1 MVALLLL
8 GIMRLL
14 IIYASGEIL
23 LRWDAKASARPPLSS
38 SHYGLQRQ
46 CCAWEADKRSAAASA
61 PASRHRTLLEFSGS
75 STSAEPPQKSLTIRE
90 RGMRDRVGKRRLRL
104 ASSMPLTPMGKSTD
118 RHLPS
123 WHRQCCAPRVNIIY
137 RDCVTSFGAP
147 SPNLFSRCTQSRLCS
162 NLLCINKFSRC
173 ASNPPCRVGR
183 QHWVRSACRSTLH
196 NASPRTT
203 CPASWAAA
211 CGQSGSRNL
220 RR

>member
-1 MVALLLL
+1 MKDGMADSRHCRHRCAQLQCQQTAILFAPSPGGEIIRQSCV
-8 GIMRLL
+8 GGMRL
-14 IIYASGEIL
+14 SV
-23 LRWDAKASARPPLSS
+23 PPN
-38 SHYGLQRQ
+38 
-46 CCAWEADKRSAAASA
+46 
-61 PASRHRTLLEFSGS
+61 PRH
-75 STSAEPPQKSLTIRE
+75 
-90 RGMRDRVGKRRLRL
+90 
-104 ASSMPLTPMGKSTD
+104 
-118 RHLPS
+118 
-123 WHRQCCAPRVNIIY
+123 NIIY

-147 SPNLFSRCTQSRLCS
+147 SPNLFSRCTQYRLCS

-173 ASNPPCRVGR
+173 VSNPPCRVGR